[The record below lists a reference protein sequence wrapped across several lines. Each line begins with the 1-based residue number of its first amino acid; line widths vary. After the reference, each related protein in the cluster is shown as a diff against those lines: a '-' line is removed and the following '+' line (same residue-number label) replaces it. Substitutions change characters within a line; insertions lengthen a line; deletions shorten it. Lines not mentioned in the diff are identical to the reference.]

1 MVDIFLKSKPHSQVG
16 QLPNKIS
23 AMTVTAGG
31 TIPTLGKL
39 GEITISSSDIP
50 AAAAGEVL
58 VKIVTAGVCGTD
70 LHLYEADWGFM
81 PVVLGHDAV
90 GEIVSTGQRVAID
103 PAISCRSC
111 NLCLAGRPSA
121 CPEYKFLGLT
131 APGTFASYLTL
142 PNENLHT
149 LPDSVSDEAGTV
161 LEPITVALH
170 MVERLLKVVTTE
182 AQVIVIGGGP
192 IGLVAAK
199 LLQLTG
205 FKVQLVEPLSARRDK
220 AIAWGIVA
228 IDPTDLKL
236 PTNNSERAV
245 AIETSSAKSGAELA
259 MDWVGTGG
267 VIVAVGAA
275 DLPLTFAQAVL
286 RDQTL
291 IGIRGGARRYEKAIE
306 LVANGSIPV
315 GELISHRD
323 SIENLEAVI
332 KATNANPLGV
342 YRTVLRH

>member
-1 MVDIFLKSKPHSQVG
+1 
-16 QLPNKIS
+16 
-23 AMTVTAGG
+23 MTVAAGG
-31 TIPTLGKL
+31 TIPTLGRL
-39 GEITISSSDIP
+39 REITISNSDIP
-50 AAAAGEVL
+50 IAAPGEEL
-58 VKIVTAGVCGTD
+58 VKILAAGVCGTD

-103 PAISCRSC
+103 PAISCRNC
-111 NLCLAGRPSA
+111 ELCLAGRPSA
-121 CPEYKFLGLT
+121 CADYKFLGLT

-142 PNENLHT
+142 PIENLHA

-170 MVERLLKVVTTE
+170 TAERLLKVVST
-182 AQVIVIGGGP
+182 AAPVIVIGGGP
-192 IGLVAAK
+192 IGIVAAK

-205 FKVQLVEPLSARRDK
+205 FKVQLVEPLSARREK
-220 AIAWGIVA
+220 AIAWGIAA
-228 IDPTDLKL
+228 IDPADLQSKA
-236 PTNNSERAV
+236 NSAERAV
-245 AIETSSAKSGAELA
+245 AIETSSAKSGAQLA

-306 LVANGSIPV
+306 LVASGAIPV

-323 SIENLEAVI
+323 SIANLEAVI
-332 KATNANPLGV
+332 KATNADPLGV

>member
-1 MVDIFLKSKPHSQVG
+1 
-16 QLPNKIS
+16 
-23 AMTVTAGG
+23 MTVAAGG
-31 TIPTLGKL
+31 TIPTLGRL
-39 GEITISSSDIP
+39 REITISNSDIP
-50 AAAAGEVL
+50 IAAPGEEL
-58 VKIVTAGVCGTD
+58 VKILAAGVCGTD

-103 PAISCRSC
+103 PAISCRNC
-111 NLCLAGRPSA
+111 ELCLAGRPSA
-121 CPEYKFLGLT
+121 CAEYKFLGLT

-142 PNENLHT
+142 PIENLHA
-149 LPDSVSDEAGTV
+149 LPEAVSDEAGTV

-170 MVERLLKVVTTE
+170 TVERLLKVVST
-182 AQVIVIGGGP
+182 AAPVIVIGGGP
-192 IGLVAAK
+192 IGIVAAK

-220 AIAWGIVA
+220 AIAWGIPA
-228 IDPTDLKL
+228 IDPADLQ
-236 PTNNSERAV
+236 PHANEAERAV
-245 AIETSSAKSGAELA
+245 AIETSSAKSGAQLA

-306 LVANGSIPV
+306 LVASGAIPV

-323 SIENLEAVI
+323 SIANLEAVI
-332 KATNANPLGV
+332 KATNADPLGV

>member
-1 MVDIFLKSKPHSQVG
+1 
-16 QLPNKIS
+16 
-23 AMTVTAGG
+23 
-31 TIPTLGKL
+31 
-39 GEITISSSDIP
+39 
-50 AAAAGEVL
+50 
-58 VKIVTAGVCGTD
+58 
-70 LHLYEADWGFM
+70 M

-111 NLCLAGRPSA
+111 KFCLAGRPSA
-121 CPEYKFLGLT
+121 CTEYKFLGLT

-142 PNENLHT
+142 PIENLHE
-149 LPDSVSDEAGTV
+149 LPDAVSDEAGTV

-170 MVERLLKVVTTE
+170 TVERLLKVVTTD
-182 AQVIVIGGGP
+182 AQVVVIGGGP

-205 FKVQLVEPLSARRDK
+205 FNLQLVEPLPARRDK
-220 AIAWGIVA
+220 AIAWGIAA
-228 IDPTDLKL
+228 IDPADLK
-236 PTNNSERAV
+236 PPANNYERAV
-245 AIETSSAKSGAELA
+245 AIETSSSKSGAQLA
-259 MDWVGTGG
+259 LDWVGTGG

-275 DLPLTFAQAVL
+275 DLPLTFAQSVL

>member
-1 MVDIFLKSKPHSQVG
+1 
-16 QLPNKIS
+16 
-23 AMTVTAGG
+23 MTVIAGG
-31 TIPTLGKL
+31 TIPTLLQVRQIAITNAEIPLPKD
-39 GEITISSSDIP
+39 GE
-50 AAAAGEVL
+50 EL
-58 VKIVTAGVCGTD
+58 VKIRAAGVCGTD

-103 PAISCRSC
+103 PAISCRKC
-111 NLCLAGRPSA
+111 ALCLAGRPSA
-121 CPEYKFLGLT
+121 CSEYKFLGLT
-131 APGTFASYLTL
+131 APGTFATYLTL
-142 PNENLHT
+142 PKENLHL

-161 LEPITVALH
+161 LEPITVGLH
-170 MVERLLKVVTTE
+170 TVERILQVVTTD
-182 AQVIVIGGGP
+182 APIIVVGGGP
-192 IGLVAAK
+192 IGIVAAK
-199 LLQLTG
+199 LLQLSD
-205 FKVQLVEPLSARRDK
+205 FNVQLVEPLSARREK
-220 AIAWGIVA
+220 AIAWGIAA
-228 IDPTDLKL
+228 IDPADLQSKA
-236 PTNNSERAV
+236 NSAERAV
-245 AIETSSAKSGAELA
+245 AIETSSAKSGAQLA

-306 LVANGSIPV
+306 LVASGAIPV

-323 SIENLEAVI
+323 SIANLEAVI
-332 KATNANPLGV
+332 KATNADPLGV

>member
-1 MVDIFLKSKPHSQVG
+1 
-16 QLPNKIS
+16 
-23 AMTVTAGG
+23 MTVIAGG
-31 TIPTLGKL
+31 TIPTLLKIHQIAITNAEIPL
-39 GEITISSSDIP
+39 PKEGE
-50 AAAAGEVL
+50 EL
-58 VKIVTAGVCGTD
+58 VKIRAAGVCGTD

-103 PAISCRSC
+103 PAISCRNC
-111 NLCLAGRPSA
+111 ELCLVGRPSA
-121 CPEYKFLGLT
+121 CAEYKFLGLT

-142 PNENLHT
+142 PIENLHT

-170 MVERLLKVVTTE
+170 TVERLLKVVSTV
-182 AQVIVIGGGP
+182 APVIVIGGGP
-192 IGLVAAK
+192 IGIVAAK

-220 AIAWGIVA
+220 ATAWGIAA
-228 IDPTDLKL
+228 IDPADLK
-236 PTNNSERAV
+236 SHVASAERAV
-245 AIETSSAKSGAELA
+245 AIETSSSKSGAQLA
-259 MDWVGTGG
+259 IDWVGTGG

-286 RDQTL
+286 TDKTL

-306 LVANGSIPV
+306 LVASGAVPV

-323 SIENLEAVI
+323 SIANLEAVI
-332 KATNANPLGV
+332 NATNADPLGV

>member
-1 MVDIFLKSKPHSQVG
+1 
-16 QLPNKIS
+16 
-23 AMTVTAGG
+23 MTVIAGG
-31 TIPTLGKL
+31 TIPTLLKIHQIAITNAEIPL
-39 GEITISSSDIP
+39 PKEGE
-50 AAAAGEVL
+50 EL
-58 VKIVTAGVCGTD
+58 VKIRAAGVCGTD

-103 PAISCRSC
+103 PAISCRNC
-111 NLCLAGRPSA
+111 ELCLVGRPSA
-121 CPEYKFLGLT
+121 CAEYKFLGLT

-142 PNENLHT
+142 PIENLHT

-170 MVERLLKVVTTE
+170 TVERLLKVVSTV
-182 AQVIVIGGGP
+182 APVIVIGGGP

-220 AIAWGIVA
+220 ATAWGIAA
-228 IDPTDLKL
+228 IDPADLK
-236 PTNNSERAV
+236 SHVASAERAV
-245 AIETSSAKSGAELA
+245 AIETSSSKSGAQLA
-259 MDWVGTGG
+259 IDWVGTGG

-286 RDQTL
+286 TDKTL

-306 LVANGSIPV
+306 LVASGAVPV

-323 SIENLEAVI
+323 SIANLEAVI
-332 KATNANPLGV
+332 NATNADPLGV